1 MSSPLE
7 KTKDWWQGFSA
18 DLQTGRLLGYLI
30 GLLLSVG
37 VGLAVIFAALE
48 TQSSRVLDDNGLA
61 WPFGQ
66 LFGPAAFGE
75 SAEQAW
81 SAITA
86 GDWSRESLEL
96 YRYLLR
102 IHVYA
107 DYFFVGAYVILGIVL
122 SAGIYTTIKMIF
134 PLVFLGIAGLM
145 DLIENRAILAVT
157 NGDVVNP
164 EFHIWIT
171 RFKVIALVMVIVALV
186 VGVLIQQPAVKESL
200 PLTGPAKPS
209 TPSPSISRRSIA
221 TAWDAI
227 MLQRLSLLPALAFFI
242 LSVTAGSPILEQL
255 PDVQRGWVDA
265 GLWKTNA
272 LWAVQ
277 AAALVT
283 VSVFVTTRMRV
294 AFARARV
301 KAQAEQAKAQEHAAA
316 QIPPIAPAQPKAPNA
331 RLWLWLIAP
340 VMVVGIAVIMAVAGG
355 AGIDFWTIELQAGE
369 SDLHLVRLAVF
380 VGVPAGIVIASRVI
394 RWWWSRN
401 GGVGERPYQ
410 YPRVS
415 NDLVKAAAFVGNVAT
430 VSLLVVAGLGLIRAF
445 IPLVILE
452 DELDLASLLVD
463 WAWIW
468 VIVGSMAVVGPWL
481 VLIWLKVWSALHHPD
496 PSRPGNSRRPTW
508 MVVESWDPRPVGWI
522 LLSAWV
528 IVFFALALSPTLAS
542 DIGLAATAIFSIGAL
557 IGMISAMGVLMQN
570 DAPAEV
576 FRMINLRRTPYITVL
591 AVTLA
596 IVALFSGSGSVHEVD
611 RGRKGTAEN
620 PIGIR
625 ATLDD
630 AFADWVRTEDPC
642 RITINGRNVRPMLLI
657 SAEGGGIRAAYWT
670 VRSLEALGTD
680 TCAGTSALF
689 SAGASGGS
697 VGLTVA
703 RFSGTRAD
711 PGITRA
717 VQTVDQMAEDEIL
730 AAGADGMFTRDV
742 FYGATGV
749 PLPRLDVPQGIW
761 DWHDRARLIEQG
773 WKGAYDRRG
782 EPWGDRS
789 FLDDTDLSPVTG
801 HLILN
806 STSVKGNCRVWIS
819 QLELPANGR
828 ATSDET
834 FDPEYNCD
842 KVPGPGPRT
851 IDLFSAYG
859 PYTTRIERA
868 DRGAC
873 LGDITAATAALLT
886 ARFPYVTPSA
896 VVGPCPRR
904 SSTAEDIE
912 PYWPVTQLV
921 DGGYIENTGLATITD
936 LAPEWQRLVRD
947 HNAAAADPAAGQD
960 LVVPFVVYL
969 SNGDLD
975 TTRPKVNQGPTSE
988 SSLPLVTY
996 LRGQTSLSGSGALLE
1011 RARESV
1017 QIEQFC
1023 PDPDVCRDLGR
1034 ALPRRVIVV
1043 DRLVQPEIS
1052 APLGWSLSGSTRKT
1066 LDEAIVPQFTADCH
1080 DEPQPPTCQLGYAPL
1095 GELRQ
1100 YFGATG

>member
-1 MSSPLE
+1 M
-7 KTKDWWQGFSA
+7 
-18 DLQTGRLLGYLI
+18 
-30 GLLLSVG
+30 
-37 VGLAVIFAALE
+37 
-48 TQSSRVLDDNGLA
+48 
-61 WPFGQ
+61 
-66 LFGPAAFGE
+66 
-75 SAEQAW
+75 
-81 SAITA
+81 
-86 GDWSRESLEL
+86 
-96 YRYLLR
+96 
-102 IHVYA
+102 
-107 DYFFVGAYVILGIVL
+107 
-122 SAGIYTTIKMIF
+122 
-134 PLVFLGIAGLM
+134 
-145 DLIENRAILAVT
+145 
-157 NGDVVNP
+157 
-164 EFHIWIT
+164 
-171 RFKVIALVMVIVALV
+171 
-186 VGVLIQQPAVKESL
+186 
-200 PLTGPAKPS
+200 
-209 TPSPSISRRSIA
+209 
-221 TAWDAI
+221 
-227 MLQRLSLLPALAFFI
+227 
-242 LSVTAGSPILEQL
+242 
-255 PDVQRGWVDA
+255 
-265 GLWKTNA
+265 
-272 LWAVQ
+272 
-277 AAALVT
+277 
-283 VSVFVTTRMRV
+283 
-294 AFARARV
+294 
-301 KAQAEQAKAQEHAAA
+301 
-316 QIPPIAPAQPKAPNA
+316 
-331 RLWLWLIAP
+331 
-340 VMVVGIAVIMAVAGG
+340 
-355 AGIDFWTIELQAGE
+355 
-369 SDLHLVRLAVF
+369 
-380 VGVPAGIVIASRVI
+380 
-394 RWWWSRN
+394 
-401 GGVGERPYQ
+401 
-410 YPRVS
+410 
-415 NDLVKAAAFVGNVAT
+415 AT

-468 VIVGSMAVVGPWL
+468 VIVGSVAVVGPWL

-670 VRSLEALGTD
+670 VRGLDALAHGHLWRH
-680 TCAGTSALF
+680 AGAL
-689 SAGASGGS
+689 SGGASGGS

-703 RFSGTRAD
+703 RFSGTGAD
-711 PGITRA
+711 PGTGA
-717 VQTVDQMAEDEIL
+717 VLTVEAMAEPDTL
-730 AAGADGMFTRDV
+730 SAAANGTFIRDTT
-742 FYGATGV
+742 YGATGV

-834 FDPEYNCD
+834 SIPSTTATRFLDPDHGRSICSRPTGRTR
-842 KVPGPGPRT
+842 PG
-851 IDLFSAYG
+851 S
-859 PYTTRIERA
+859 
-868 DRGAC
+868 RGR
-873 LGDITAATAALLT
+873 TAAPAWETSPPPRPPCSPLGSRTSHRA
-886 ARFPYVTPSA
+886 PWSA
-896 VVGPCPRR
+896 MSAKVEHGQ
-904 SSTAEDIE
+904 DIE

-921 DGGYIENTGLATITD
+921 DGGYIENLAWPPSPTW
-936 LAPEWQRLVRD
+936 PRNG
-947 HNAAAADPAAGQD
+947 NAWSATTTLQPPTRRPAKISSCRSWSTCPTVISTPPQGRSGADQ
-960 LVVPFVVYL
+960 
-969 SNGDLD
+969 
-975 TTRPKVNQGPTSE
+975 QEHPTF
-988 SSLPLVTY
+988 VTY
-996 LRGQTSLSGSGALLE
+996 SAGRPACREVARCSSGRGNRSRSNSSARSGRLPRPG
-1011 RARESV
+1011 
-1017 QIEQFC
+1017 
-1023 PDPDVCRDLGR
+1023 P
-1034 ALPRRVIVV
+1034 ALPRVIVV
-1043 DRLVQPEIS
+1043 DRLVQPEMS